1 MGSKNKSNKF
11 PSEKILKE
19 IREKYSDSNFDGG
32 HWVVADDASVADHTK
47 YQLCQYIIRYL
58 RENELSQRDVAAKL
72 GINEAR
78 ISEIVRGRIDH
89 FTVDRLID
97 YATQLYPDI
106 KVEISAA

>member
-1 MGSKNKSNKF
+1 MGSKSKSNKF
-11 PSEKILKE
+11 PSEKVLKE
-19 IREKYSDSNFDGG
+19 MRDKLSDLNFDGG
-32 HWVVADDASVADHTK
+32 HWVVADDASVVDHTK
-47 YQLCQYIIRYL
+47 YQLCQYIIKYL
-58 RENELSQRDVAAKL
+58 RENELSQRDVAIKL
-72 GINEAR
+72 AIDEAR